1 MKGSAAEALPFLQK
15 AEKLNPDSADAHM
28 YLANV
33 YAQLKQ
39 MGQAEKERALV
50 ERLKSKPPE

>member
-15 AEKLNPDSADAHM
+15 AAKVNPDSADAHM

-39 MGQAEKERALV
+39 TSQAEKERALV
-50 ERLKSKPPE
+50 ERLKSKPSE